1 MVSRTEKL
9 GLEFIYFFLFIL
21 LYLVG
26 FVCLFVFVGSGY
38 AARLAFNLRA
48 PCFTLAKE
56 WWVYIAMPNS
66 LDYNLYLFDCLFL
79 CILQIKNYSKL
90 FSHDTQN
97 TDLQA

>member
-1 MVSRTEKL
+1 MVSRTKKIGIRIYIFSL
-9 GLEFIYFFLFIL
+9 YFTVSYGLF
-21 LYLVG
+21 
-26 FVCLFVFVGSGY
+26 CLFVFVGSGY

-56 WWVYIAMPNS
+56 CWVYIAMPNS
-66 LDYNLYLFDCLFL
+66 LDYNLYLFNCLFS